1 MSLWEQYLEKDDIKE
16 LDQDLEVETLIIGGG
31 MAGLNTLYFLKDTD
45 KIALVDAGIIGNGV
59 SKNTTGK
66 LTYLQ
71 ELIYNKLNSLEAT
84 TYLKSQQLAIALLKK

>member
-45 KIALVDAGIIGNGV
+45 KIALVDAGIIVRG
-59 SKNTTGK
+59 
-66 LTYLQ
+66 Q
-71 ELIYNKLNSLEAT
+71 
-84 TYLKSQQLAIALLKK
+84 